1 MLWRNMAELSY
12 LMELKQVP
20 ISFSNI
26 KVVPDAGSRL
36 DWSFE
41 VNPSE
46 YISFAKRDF
55 REGNKRGLINSLGNS
70 KRAIDCQIDRIF
82 RALGYDPKKYPK
94 NLNEFSEFFGDEDS
108 ANLPA
113 KLKVIVGFGIA
124 PCGLVSEIRT
134 LRNKIEHD
142 FIVPSSIDVR
152 RAFET
157 AELFVAATE
166 RKLIDYWDFELKCLE
181 SKYGFYLHR
190 MFDDPEFE
198 CWVREPTPTKELKKV
213 KVPRDSMLH
222 HCVLRMTLSMEQE
235 LEFGRSLQFFSI
247 LLDKPFDLETAKV
260 QFSYE

>member
-1 MLWRNMAELSY
+1 VQRKFMSELEY
-12 LMELKQVP
+12 LSKLKQVP
-20 ISFSNI
+20 ILFDNVSI
-26 KVVPDAGSRL
+26 TPDAGSRL

-55 REGNKRGLINSLGNS
+55 REGSKRGLINSLGNS

-82 RALGYDPKKYPK
+82 RALGYDPKNYPK

-108 ANLPA
+108 IKLPA

-142 FIVPSSIDVR
+142 FIVPDSIDVR

-166 RKLIDYWDFELKCLE
+166 RKLIDYWEFELMCLD

-190 MFDDPEFE
+190 MFDKPEFE
-198 CWVREPTPTKELKKV
+198 CWVREPNPVNELKKV
-213 KVPRDSMLH
+213 SIPRDTLLH
-222 HCVLRMTLSMEQE
+222 HCILRMTLSMEQE
-235 LEFGRSLQFFSI
+235 LEFGRSLQLLSKI
-247 LLDKPFDLETAKV
+247 LEKSFNIETAKIE
-260 QFSYE
+260 FSYG

>member
-1 MLWRNMAELSY
+1 MSNLDY
-12 LMELKQVP
+12 LEELKQIP
-20 ISFSNI
+20 ISFTDV
-26 KVVPDAGSRL
+26 KVIPDSGTRL
-36 DWSFE
+36 DWKFE
-41 VNPSE
+41 VNPNE

-55 REGNKRGLINSLGNS
+55 REGSKRGLINSLGNS

-82 RALGYDPKKYPK
+82 RAMGYDPKKYPK
-94 NLNEFSEFFGDEDS
+94 NLNEFSEFFGDEDT

-142 FIVPSSIDVR
+142 FIVPSSTEVQ

-166 RKLIDYWDFELKCLE
+166 RKLIDYWEFEIECKS

-190 MFDDPEFE
+190 SYQEPEFE
-198 CWVREPTPTKELKKV
+198 CWIRSP
-213 KVPRDSMLH
+213 VPGAERHIIKIPLDSLLH
-222 HCVLRMTLSMEQE
+222 HCILRMTLAMEQE
-235 LEFGRSLQFFSI
+235 LEFSRSLAYLSK
-247 LLDKPFDLETAKV
+247 LLDKPFQLESAKLE
-260 QFSYE
+260 FSYE